1 MEELL
6 KQITVPDGI
15 GATLTT
21 SLIGVIGYLVRRL
34 VRMERVEQEKA
45 RLSRNQNYQM
55 QAILDLQVVLLRNG
69 KTPEQREDSMMEILT
84 KLNERLRRDG
94 S

>member
-84 KLNERLRRDG
+84 KLNERLRRG
-94 S
+94 ES